1 MDVANKDRFPHYYML
16 KQLGEDTEEARW
28 YNQRYNQELNKEYEF
43 VWENYME
50 RFKLGGDDGIHKIV
64 TNEKNN

>member
-1 MDVANKDRFPHYYML
+1 MNVANKDRFPHYYML

-43 VWENYME
+43 VLENYME
-50 RFKLGGDDGIHKIV
+50 RFKLGGNIKIHM
-64 TNEKNN
+64 NEKDN